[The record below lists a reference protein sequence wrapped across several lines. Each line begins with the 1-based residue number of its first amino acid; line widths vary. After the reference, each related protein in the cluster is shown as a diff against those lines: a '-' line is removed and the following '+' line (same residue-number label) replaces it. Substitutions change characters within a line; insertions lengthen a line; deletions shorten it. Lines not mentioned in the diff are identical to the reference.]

1 MTTVMMKVT
10 LKIMLRERRKM
21 TRGAA
26 FLWTADDEKN
36 VMDLGY
42 SEMERNH
49 RLELLMARRVGDR
62 DL

>member
-1 MTTVMMKVT
+1 MM
-10 LKIMLRERRKM
+10 
-21 TRGAA
+21 RGAA

-42 SEMERNH
+42 SEMERNR